1 MRTIRELR
9 QQKHIGV
16 PNNKDSLYKPIVRK
30 YREFSALKIPKNLEK
45 ALPFKSQSIN
55 QKLTE
60 KKKKKVKYGIP
71 FLSRFHRPDEI
82 PHKMFMTLKERK
94 EYVLVVWVTVVG
106 ML

>member
-60 KKKKKVKYGIP
+60 KKKKKVRYGIP
-71 FLSRFHRPDEI
+71 LFRDSIDPTRFPTRCS
-82 PHKMFMTLKERK
+82 
-94 EYVLVVWVTVVG
+94 
-106 ML
+106 